1 MPELD
6 WKSICGMRDVLIH
19 DDLGVDLDEGL
30 ECCIVANTRTPGSM
44 NAFSLTTSVVQPTEI
59 SRHQMYSLADCRLS
73 YPSSTCT
80 TRILFSATGESWPIG
95 I

>member
-30 ECCIVANTRTPGSM
+30 ECCIVANTRTPGSIGT
-44 NAFSLTTSVVQPTEI
+44 L
-59 SRHQMYSLADCRLS
+59 SR
-73 YPSSTCT
+73 
-80 TRILFSATGESWPIG
+80 
-95 I
+95 